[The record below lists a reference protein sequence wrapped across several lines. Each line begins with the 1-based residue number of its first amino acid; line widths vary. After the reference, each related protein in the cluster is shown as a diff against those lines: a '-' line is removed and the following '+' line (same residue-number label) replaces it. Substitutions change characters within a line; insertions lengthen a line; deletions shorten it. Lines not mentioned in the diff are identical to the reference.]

1 VNKFFLIGIIFLAI
15 ILRFINIDSNPKAM
29 YGDEL
34 TLAFDAYSISQT
46 GYDQKGEKLPLVF
59 QLGGARPPVYVYATI
74 PLASILGP
82 TALAVRT
89 VSVLSG
95 IGIVILLY
103 FIVVEF
109 FDKRTALFASFLG
122 AISPWGISLSR
133 GGFETNLALF
143 LAFLGIFGLLKSLK
157 RPIWLLMAGFSF
169 ALSMQ
174 TYATYRLTIPLILT
188 ILIMLNF
195 QKFKKITKNR
205 LIFIPTALILLASLL
220 LSLYLMVS
228 IGGRDRFS
236 NINVFQSD
244 QAEATTVQ
252 KVSVEREKI
261 NLPKFMETIFHNKYM
276 EKTGIFFQNYL
287 DNFTGQFLFL
297 NGDSNPRHNPSGMG
311 EFYAIT
317 PILVIF
323 ALIALLK
330 SSPKLLWMLA
340 IWILLTPVASSLV
353 GGSHALRS
361 SFLLP
366 PILILSA
373 IGFSKIW
380 ELKRLVWRKT
390 IMGLIIFA
398 ISAQFIY
405 FYERVYFMAPQL
417 YGEFWSYSA
426 KRATQIAAENKG
438 NFDYIILSNDIPN
451 MEYAYPTYNKLD
463 PRLVMEQNKIKS
475 ELNQYA
481 FFKYENVYI
490 GSLPKGVLVSFLSSL
505 PGSYFYIGPLEDKNV
520 ENIFQLGKVTED
532 PDRLMI
538 IEGE

>member
-1 VNKFFLIGIIFLAI
+1 
-15 ILRFINIDSNPKAM
+15 M

-82 TALAVRT
+82 TALAART
-89 VSVLSG
+89 VSALSG

-103 FIVVEF
+103 FIVIEF
-109 FDKRTALFASFLG
+109 FGKKTALFASFLG
-122 AISPWGISLSR
+122 AISPWGISISR
-133 GGFETNLALF
+133 GSFETNLALF
-143 LAFLGIFGLLKSLK
+143 LALLGIFGLLKSLK
-157 RPIWLLMAGFSF
+157 RPIWLLVAGFSF

-188 ILIMLNF
+188 VFIILNF
-195 QKFKKITKNR
+195 QKFKKITENR

-220 LSLYLMVS
+220 LGLYLMVS

-244 QAEATTVQ
+244 QTEATTTQ
-252 KVSVEREKI
+252 KISVEREKI
-261 NLPKFMETIFHNKYM
+261 NLPKFIETIFHNKYM

-297 NGDSNPRHNPSGMG
+297 TGDSNPRHNPSGMG
-311 EFYAIT
+311 EFYWISL
-317 PILVIF
+317 ILIIF
-323 ALIALLK
+323 ALPALKK
-330 SSPKLLWMLA
+330 SHPKLLITLTS
-340 IWILLTPVASSLV
+340 WILLTPIASSLV
-353 GGSHALRS
+353 GEAHALRS

-380 ELKRLVWRKT
+380 ELKAIIWRKT
-390 IMGLIIFA
+390 IIGLVIFA
-398 ISAQFIY
+398 ISIQFIY
-405 FYERVYFMAPQL
+405 FYERVYIVAPQL
-417 YGEFWSYSA
+417 YEEFWSYSA
-426 KRATQIAAENKG
+426 KQASQIANEERG

-463 PRLVMEQNKIKS
+463 PRLVMEQNRTKS
-475 ELNQYA
+475 ELNQYS

-490 GSLPKGVLVSFLSSL
+490 GSLPKGALVSFLSSL
-505 PGSYFYIGPLEDKNV
+505 PGSYFYLSPLEDKNV
-520 ENIFQLGKVTED
+520 ANIFQLGKVTED
-532 PDRLMI
+532 PDGLI
-538 IEGE
+538 IIQKE